1 MTTTVALFDIAGT
14 IVSINPWV
22 FILVQPEVNQSKVRW
37 EKIRFIPTYYGN
49 KLGLVGDVT
58 FRHHWIIG
66 MARLFKGWKR
76 QSVHK
81 VFDRVVNQE
90 LEDAY
95 YPKVLDRIAYHKQQG
110 HLVILVS
117 GMFDMLVQA
126 FAERVGADIGL
137 GTGLAFDGDVCA
149 GKITGASLMGARKVD
164 AVKQALASRQIQ
176 ADFTQSYAYADSVSD
191 IPLLASV
198 GHPVATYP
206 EPKLQTHAENQGW
219 DILNGDMS

>member
-14 IVSINPWV
+14 IISVNPWV
-22 FILVQPEVNQSKVRW
+22 FILTQPEIDQSKVRW

-49 KLGLVGDVT
+49 KLGLVSDVT
-58 FRHHWIIG
+58 FRHHWIVG

-76 QSVHK
+76 ASVQK
-81 VFDRVVNQE
+81 VFDRIVNQE
-90 LEDAY
+90 LADTY
-95 YPKVLDRIAYHKQQG
+95 YPKILDRVAYHKQQG

-117 GMFDMLVQA
+117 GMFDMLVQT

-137 GTGLAFDGDVCA
+137 GTELAFNSDVCA
-149 GKITGASLMGARKVD
+149 GKITGPSFMGARKVD
-164 AVKQALASRQIQ
+164 AVNRALAARQIEP
-176 ADFTQSYAYADSVSD
+176 DFAQSYAYADSFSD

-206 EPKLQTHAENQGW
+206 EQKLRTHAENQGW
-219 DILNGDMS
+219 DILDGDMS